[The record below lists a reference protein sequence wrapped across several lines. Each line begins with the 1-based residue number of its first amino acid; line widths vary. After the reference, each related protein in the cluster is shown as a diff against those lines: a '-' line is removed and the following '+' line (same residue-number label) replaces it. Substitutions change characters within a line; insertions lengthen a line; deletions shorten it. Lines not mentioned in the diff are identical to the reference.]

1 MTTIREFDDEL
12 PWKIK
17 FLIQDPEKF
26 KIFSL

>member
-12 PWKIK
+12 SWKIK

-26 KIFSL
+26 YIFSL